1 MSIRRAAAG
10 LRSCPMRIRRWA
22 CASHLAVIALL
33 SLLPA
38 WLFPPSIAEIPGID
52 KWMHLAMYGVLG
64 ALLRWVAGQGPLS
77 PAARGL
83 PAAGAGYGLVM
94 EVLQPWIGG
103 AGRAF
108 NWEDAAA
115 NLAGVVLFWIAAGR
129 LLDGDEI
136 MPSI

>member
-1 MSIRRAAAG
+1 MSIRRAAAW

-52 KWMHLAMYGVLG
+52 KWMHLAMYGVFG

-77 PAARGL
+77 PAARACSRIRQVSVAEL
-83 PAAGAGYGLVM
+83 LA
-94 EVLQPWIGG
+94 ETI
-103 AGRAF
+103 RRIAF
-108 NWEDAAA
+108 GESVSSLYVD
-115 NLAGVVLFWIAAGR
+115 
-129 LLDGDEI
+129 
-136 MPSI
+136 